1 MRTSFRS
8 DIVKCRSVWGGIFA
22 YFYNVSVSIINSLP
36 PRIAGIDTK
45 KEASEIQ
52 KPRSGD
58 RRSRTDDPL
67 LAKQM
72 L

>member
-1 MRTSFRS
+1 MPLLMGWHFTY
-8 DIVKCRSVWGGIFA
+8 V
-22 YFYNVSVSIINSLP
+22 YNVSVSIINSRP

-52 KPRSGD
+52 KPLSGD

>member
-1 MRTSFRS
+1 MRNTQGFPP
-8 DIVKCRSVWGGIFA
+8 DPFYVDPIFGMT
-22 YFYNVSVSIINSLP
+22 VP
-36 PRIAGIDTK
+36 PRLAGIDTK

-52 KPRSGD
+52 KPLSGD

>member
-1 MRTSFRS
+1 MSSLLARAMEKLYVQRLRTFVGKRL
-8 DIVKCRSVWGGIFA
+8 RG
-22 YFYNVSVSIINSLP
+22 YLINSRP
-36 PRIAGIDTK
+36 PSLAGIDTK